1 MKRLKLITG
10 IILAIVLVSG
20 CATVKVY
27 SDAGL
32 NNETGLR
39 YYTLKPYLLVEYL
52 ANKDNTIKTTVV
64 YLPDLSSPQ
73 YMKIRSG
80 MGSSELKMSFANSS
94 LESYGVATDSK
105 IPESFEAFAAMLS
118 KSAYATAPW
127 SHMEWPPTQRYP
139 RVLRR
144 LRPCSPRAPM
154 PLRLLRAPRPSNPQ
168 TRKNCLWI
176 QELRSGCLRSLPN
189 QPAPA

>member
-32 NNETGLR
+32 SNETGLR

-52 ANKDNTIKTTVV
+52 ANKDNTVKTSVV

-118 KSAYATAPW
+118 KSAYAAQAFEGAPPFL
-127 SHMEWPPTQRYP
+127 PPTEGETPPDPGRTF
-139 RVLRR
+139 R
-144 LRPCSPRAPM
+144 LYEIHTG
-154 PLRLLRAPRPSNPQ
+154 PSGTTLKEVMMFDN
-168 TRKNCLWI
+168 KLKG
-176 QELRSGCLRSLPN
+176 L
-189 QPAPA
+189 